1 VQRETT
7 FQLGGAL
14 TIALGLA
21 LAAGLVW
28 AGAGLDYV
36 SAYLGAGFGV
46 LLGSFFV
53 YVGGAEARV
62 RRDFLAD
69 IEGEGAGRPSERNR
83 GP

>member
-28 AGAGLDYV
+28 GL
-36 SAYLGAGFGV
+36 ARLRRRREEQR
-46 LLGSFFV
+46 LLT
-53 YVGGAEARV
+53 A
-62 RRDFLAD
+62 
-69 IEGEGAGRPSERNR
+69 
-83 GP
+83 